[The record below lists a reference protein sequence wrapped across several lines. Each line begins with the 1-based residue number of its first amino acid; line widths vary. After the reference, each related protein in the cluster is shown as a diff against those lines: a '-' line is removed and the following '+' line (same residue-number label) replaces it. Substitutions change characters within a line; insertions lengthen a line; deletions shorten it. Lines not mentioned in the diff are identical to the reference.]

1 MRSTLAARGAADCLS
16 LAAAPALA
24 AMAVLTEAVDGG
36 AADILC
42 SAAPAGLPISG
53 MTLMYALMSI
63 FHAAPWIRL
72 ATPTRWPAGVANDG
86 SPHDGQASST

>member
-1 MRSTLAARGAADCLS
+1 VSEIRSKPNVRGAADCLC
-16 LAAAPALA
+16 LAAAPTFV

-36 AADILC
+36 AADIIC

-63 FHAAPWIRL
+63 FHAAP
-72 ATPTRWPAGVANDG
+72 
-86 SPHDGQASST
+86 